1 MTSHAADAEQSL
13 GVTHLKSP
21 HTFHDTVQ
29 RLQAALKDHG
39 IKVFATIDQQAEAQA
54 VGLSMPPMVLILFG
68 NPKGGTPL
76 MVANPESGID
86 LPLKVLISESEPGR
100 VDVFIN
106 TAEYIIRRHGL
117 PQELMANIAPVER
130 LIAGVLS
137 A

>member
-1 MTSHAADAEQSL
+1 MTLHDANAKQSA
-13 GVTHLKSP
+13 GVIHFKSP
-21 HTFHDTVQ
+21 HTFDDTVRQ
-29 RLQAALKDHG
+29 LQAALKDHG
-39 IKVFATIDQQAEAQA
+39 IKVFAAIDQQAEAQA
-54 VGLSMPPMVLILFG
+54 VGLSMPPTVLILFG

-86 LPLKVLISESEPGR
+86 LPLKVLISESKPGQ

-106 TAEYIIRRHGL
+106 TAEYIIRRHAL

-130 LIAGVLS
+130 LIAAVLS